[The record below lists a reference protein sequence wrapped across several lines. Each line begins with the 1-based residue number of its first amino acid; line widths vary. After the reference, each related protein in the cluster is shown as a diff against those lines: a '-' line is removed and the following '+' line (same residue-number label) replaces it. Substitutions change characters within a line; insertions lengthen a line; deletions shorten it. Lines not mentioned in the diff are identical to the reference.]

1 MKRNKSRQ
9 SLVPAVAET
18 EDETQ
23 MVAQFL
29 AFYRDVKRVGKS
41 APYGQFL
48 NYADKATK
56 EKGQEFLRQTLERI
70 NQEEINEE
78 QKKKR
83 RNSVRNAKR
92 RGNTSATTVK
102 PSEPPTDP

>member
-1 MKRNKSRQ
+1 MKRNPS
-9 SLVPAVAET
+9 SHSIVPSVAET
-18 EDETQ
+18 EDEAQ

-29 AFYRDVKRVGKS
+29 NFYRTVKRVGND

-70 NQEEINEE
+70 NQEEINEVE
-78 QKKKR
+78 KR
-83 RNSVRNAKR
+83 RQTADGSLQQTQA
-92 RGNTSATTVK
+92 
-102 PSEPPTDP
+102 E